1 MFKKKKFFVVM
12 IVLLLAVSL
21 MFVGCNDENGEEN
34 GNGEENDNGAVEND
48 NDNGNDEEPSLAGK
62 HVGYSW
68 GGEADGTSFEDATTY
83 IETILELDDDGVIT
97 YAKMNY
103 FVQMDGFWTMRQSGN
118 AYVDVDYSV
127 DPVAA
132 TPGEDYEAGT
142 SMFNIYTA
150 DMMSFYA
157 IGVDDDGTVA
167 HAIVDPITR
176 YQLEMK
182 FPADFDFET
191 TMGELTI
198 GSENNVPT
206 TRTSGAGFTRPDS
219 WDEVEDNTIFD
230 VGGPWSHVVTE
241 EGVFAGIDNDST
253 VMEYLEAMEVEFDG
267 DTPQAKEVSYG
278 YFGLGGWNGNYR
290 AIEEDLVGR
299 NATEFTSLVDWSEY
313 EDSINEDN
321 QFGVDTESGATRT
334 VQDSYDTIS
343 GATVRI
349 SREATSFQRA
359 LVDAGIL
366 DENDVII
373 GRF

>member
-1 MFKKKKFFVVM
+1 MLKKKKFLVLAL
-12 IVLLLAVSL
+12 VLLLAASL
-21 MFVGCNDENGEEN
+21 LFVGCNDEGAADEEEPANGEEN
-34 GNGEENDNGAVEND
+34 AVEND
-48 NDNGNDEEPSLAGK
+48 NGDDADESLAGRY
-62 HVGYSW
+62 VGYSW
-68 GGEADGTSFEDATTY
+68 GGENDGTAFEEADRY

-97 YAKMNY
+97 NAKMNY

-118 AYVDVDYSV
+118 AYVDVDYGV

-132 TPGEDYEAGT
+132 IPGEDYEAGT
-142 SMFNIYTA
+142 SMFDIYTA

-157 IGVDDDGTVA
+157 IGVDEDGTVA

-182 FPADFDFET
+182 FPADFDFDT

-198 GSENNVPT
+198 GSEYNVPT
-206 TRTSGAGFTRPDS
+206 IRTSGSGFSRPDS

-241 EGVFAGIDNDST
+241 EGIFQGIDNDST
-253 VMEYLEAMEVEFDG
+253 VRDYLAAMGVEFDG
-267 DTPQAKEVSYG
+267 DTPEAKELAYD
-278 YFGLGGWNGNYR
+278 YFGTGGWHGNYR

-299 NATEFTSLVDWSEY
+299 DATEFTSLVDWSDF
-313 EDSINEDN
+313 EDSINEEN

-334 VQDSYDTIS
+334 VQNSIDTIS

-366 DENDVII
+366 DEEDVVI